1 MHKTPTLNTVRHPD
15 PILACAIDLDLGFSA
30 LEPAVC
36 LRWCALRLSRSYPAQ
51 TRTFAHLHPL
61 PLLLYFYFS
70 DISCFLSCF
79 SWTDDHPTNPLFC
92 CCSSS
97 RLHIFF
103 PHRKGNLDL
112 FTPMPSRFYF
122 MSILHVGSRI
132 FSLDDLIAFS
142 GLFFI
147 PLLIISIVHLAVDI
161 SFQI

>member
-1 MHKTPTLNTVRHPD
+1 M
-15 PILACAIDLDLGFSA
+15 
-30 LEPAVC
+30 LEMVC
-36 LRWCALRLSRSYPAQ
+36 IAPVSKLSR
-51 TRTFAHLHPL
+51 TNKNIVAHLHPLL

-70 DISCFLSCF
+70 DISCFLSYF

-122 MSILHVGSRI
+122 MSILNVVSRI
-132 FSLDDLIAFS
+132 FSLNDRIAFFS

-147 PLLIISIVHLAVDI
+147 PLLIISIVHLAVNI
-161 SFQI
+161 SSQI